1 MSGNVGI
8 FINGTLVFYDS
19 TLTNTNSSTDLTTMG
34 EIRIYENMLKYLIK
48 KSFDAVSLG
57 QAFIGAKEGFTGIT
71 NFKISAT
78 KNLEVGWQA
87 GTVLKIYGR

>member
-34 EIRIYENMLKYLIK
+34 EIRIYENMLKY
-48 KSFDAVSLG
+48 
-57 QAFIGAKEGFTGIT
+57 
-71 NFKISAT
+71 
-78 KNLEVGWQA
+78 
-87 GTVLKIYGR
+87 

>member
-1 MSGNVGI
+1 MKI
-8 FINGTLVFYDS
+8 CL
-19 TLTNTNSSTDLTTMG
+19 NTKDHIISVEDN
-34 EIRIYENMLKYLIK
+34 IK
-48 KSFDAVSLG
+48 QSFDAVSLG